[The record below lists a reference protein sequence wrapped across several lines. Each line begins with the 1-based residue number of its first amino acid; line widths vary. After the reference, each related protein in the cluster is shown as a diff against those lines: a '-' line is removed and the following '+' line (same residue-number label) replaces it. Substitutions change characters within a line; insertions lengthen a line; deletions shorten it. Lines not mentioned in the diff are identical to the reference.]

1 MRERATAR
9 WSDPAGD
16 AYGSWDEAYRDT
28 VTGVYRLL
36 YTRVGNR
43 ADAEDLTSE
52 VFLRALRPLRLDV
65 PRPQV
70 RAYLAATARTV
81 LARHWRR
88 RLGVELTTID
98 EAATLRTIDAV
109 ADTSAEHAGAVAA
122 ALDRLPDRYRTI
134 LELRFVEGASV
145 KEAAAT
151 MGVTVS
157 NAKVLQH
164 RALRAA
170 ARGHDVTPP
179 PGL

>member
-1 MRERATAR
+1 MRESATAR
-9 WSDPAGD
+9 SSDPPAGP
-16 AYGSWDEAYRDT
+16 YRSWEEAYRDT

-36 YTRVGNR
+36 SSRVGNR

-52 VFLRALRPLRLDV
+52 VFLSALRPLRLDV

-70 RAYLAATARTV
+70 RAYLAATARSV

-98 EAATLRTIDAV
+98 EAATLPTTDPV
-109 ADTSAEHAGAVAA
+109 SDTTAHAGAVAD
-122 ALDRLPDRYRTI
+122 ALDRLPERYRRI

-145 KEAAAT
+145 KEAART

-170 ARGHDVTPP
+170 ARGHALAGSTAR
-179 PGL
+179 

>member
-1 MRERATAR
+1 MRESATAR
-9 WSDPAGD
+9 SSDPPAGP
-16 AYGSWDEAYRDT
+16 YRSWEEAYRDT
-28 VTGVYRLL
+28 VPGVYRLL
-36 YTRVGNR
+36 SSRVGNR

-52 VFLRALRPLRLDV
+52 VFLSALRPLRLDV

-70 RAYLAATARTV
+70 RAYLAATARSV

-98 EAATLRTIDAV
+98 EAATLPTTDPV
-109 ADTSAEHAGAVAA
+109 SDTTAAHAGAVAD

-145 KEAAAT
+145 KEAATT

-170 ARGHDVTPP
+170 ARGHAVAPSAEA
-179 PGL
+179 

>member
-1 MRERATAR
+1 MHDSPAAGAAT
-9 WSDPAGD
+9 PADG
-16 AYGSWDEAYRDT
+16 YGSWEEAYLDT

-36 YTRVGNR
+36 ASRVGNR

-52 VFLRALRPLRLDV
+52 VFLSVLRPLRLDV

-70 RAYLAATARTV
+70 RAYLAATARSV
-81 LARHWRR
+81 LARHWRH

-98 EAATLRTIDAV
+98 EAATLPTIDAV
-109 ADTSAEHAGAVAA
+109 SDTTAEHAGAVAD

-134 LELRFVEGASV
+134 LELRFIEGASV
-145 KEAAAT
+145 KEAATT

-170 ARGHDVTPP
+170 ARGHAVAPSAGP
-179 PGL
+179 